1 MKSTRNVSNTKRRRR
16 MSAILWSA
24 LVAIGTMLLLYFEQ
38 TALLYILATL
48 GVTAILVIVA
58 ASDLA
63 RGEKP
68 LNVPAQADDS
78 AAIGSGIVSTY
89 GTNKP

>member
-1 MKSTRNVSNTKRRRR
+1 MTTRSASDAKRRRR
-16 MSAILWSA
+16 TTAILLSA
-24 LVAIGTMLLLYFEQ
+24 AFAIGTMTLIYFEM

-58 ASDLA
+58 ASDLS

-68 LNVPAQADDS
+68 PAAPASVDDS

-89 GTNKP
+89 GSHKS